1 MKSLAFNFSGA
12 ALHALPSGG
21 LWWPLEGLY
30 CASDLHFG
38 KSERV
43 ARLGGALLPPYDTL
57 ETLEKLEEDLALVP
71 ARVVIALGDSFDD
84 ILAGENLSPEI
95 IDRIQRLQAGVRW
108 IWIAGNHDPAP
119 MNLGGEHRA
128 QVSMG
133 GLVFRHEAEPGALGE
148 VSGHYHPKTTIPLR
162 TGSVTRACFLFD
174 DRRLIMPAFG
184 TYTGGLRSSD
194 PVLDGLMSHN
204 AEAILTGDPMARIPM
219 QKGHSRR

>member
-1 MKSLAFNFSGA
+1 MKSLAFNFAGSS
-12 ALHALPSGG
+12 LHALPSGG
-21 LWWPLEGLY
+21 LWWPLEGIY

-38 KSERV
+38 KSERI

-57 ETLEKLEEDLALVP
+57 ETLEKLEGDLARVP

-84 ILAGENLSPEI
+84 ALASEGMTDDI

-133 GLVFRHEAEPGALGE
+133 GVVFRHEAEPGALGE
-148 VSGHYHPKTTIPLR
+148 ISGHFHPKARIPLR
-162 TGSVTRACFLFD
+162 RGSVTRACFLID
-174 DRRLIMPAFG
+174 ERRLIMPAFG
-184 TYTGGLRSSD
+184 TYTGGLRSNE
-194 PVLDGLMSHN
+194 PALEGLMTDR
-204 AEAILTGDPMARIPM
+204 AEAILTGSPMARIPM
-219 QKGHSRR
+219 PRGVDR